1 MKKEPT
7 DTLTLRLPISKK
19 LRLEIIANK
28 ESRTLNSLCNKI
40 IMDYLEDYVK
50 EHKQNFKFWIT
61 IKKVY
66 EILETV
72 LLIFYIIL
80 FLRFRSFSQ

>member
-28 ESRTLNSLCNKI
+28 QERTLNSLCNKI
-40 IMDYLEDYVK
+40 LTDYLEQEDRVK
-50 EHKQNFKFWIT
+50 K
-61 IKKVY
+61 
-66 EILETV
+66 
-72 LLIFYIIL
+72 
-80 FLRFRSFSQ
+80 